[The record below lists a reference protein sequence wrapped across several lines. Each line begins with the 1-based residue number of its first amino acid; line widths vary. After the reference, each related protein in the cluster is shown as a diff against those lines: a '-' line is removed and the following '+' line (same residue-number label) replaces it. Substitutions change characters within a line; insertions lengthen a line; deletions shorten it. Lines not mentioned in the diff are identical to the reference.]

1 MTRATD
7 FNLNAG
13 LVLSIPMFEGT
24 GSSFVADTS
33 YVHHQIAMTH
43 SPGWVQTASGLW
55 VLDFDG
61 ASDELSIASSDA
73 LNFTSQSFT
82 VALWLYPHVLTGATK
97 VFIEKGTYGTNGWWV
112 GHDMSFRFIAYLDSG
127 THYTQIPDDVLVI
140 DTWQLM
146 AVTFTTSICLGY
158 RNAIDM
164 TSRDD
169 GDGNIKTAAG
179 VAAKIGRSSAGTEQY
194 NGLMW
199 NPRVWNRAL
208 SPVEHM
214 QIFNRERALFGV

>member
-61 ASDELSIASSDA
+61 ASDELSIALSDA

-82 VALWLYPHVLTGATK
+82 VAMWVYPHVLSGGTK
-97 VFIEKGTYGTNGWWV
+97 IIIEKGTYETNGWWV
-112 GHDMSFRFIAYLDSG
+112 GHDMSFRLVAYLASSA
-127 THYTQIPDDVLVI
+127 HYTQIPDGVLVI
-140 DTWQLM
+140 NKWQLM
-146 AVTFTTSICLGY
+146 AVTFTTSVSRAYL
-158 RNAIDM
+158 NAIDM

-169 GDGNIKTAAG
+169 GHANIKTAAG
-179 VAAKIGRSSAGTEQY
+179 VATKIGRSSAGTEQY

-199 NPRVWNRAL
+199 NPRVWNRVL
-208 SPVEHM
+208 SPAEHR
-214 QIFNRERALFGV
+214 QIFNTEREFFGV